1 MILDDV
7 LTGLDRATER
17 HIIDAVFGPNGL
29 LEKLNSTVVLATN
42 SGTPSIL
49 TLIYNILTYES
60 TSPELRQSLHLSRWR
75 RDCSERSCG

>member
-17 HIIDAVFGPNGL
+17 HIIDAVFGPKGL

-42 SGTPSIL
+42 SGNPSIV
-49 TLIYNILTYES
+49 TLIYNKLICES
-60 TSPELRQSLHLSRWR
+60 TSSELCQSLNFPRGR

>member
-17 HIIDAVFGPNGL
+17 HIIDTVFGPKGL

-42 SGTPSIL
+42 SG
-49 TLIYNILTYES
+49 
-60 TSPELRQSLHLSRWR
+60 SPLPL
-75 RDCSERSCG
+75 